1 MNKNYLLLMLVFL
14 FTGCVT
20 DSRKEL
26 FATDQSQVQLRS
38 YQSRIFDTADTDKTL
53 KTVVAT
59 LQDLGFVISKAD
71 SVVGVITGEKYANK
85 HSAVLTVTVQARGK
99 TQTMVRANVQQ
110 HLKAVEQPEPYQDF
124 FTALEKA
131 MFLTAHSVE

>member
-1 MNKNYLLLMLVFL
+1 MNKNYLLLILVVL
-14 FTGCVT
+14 LNGCVT

-38 YQSRIFDTADTDKTL
+38 YQTRVFDTNDNDKTL
-53 KTVVAT
+53 RTVVAT

-71 SVVGVITGEKYANK
+71 SVVGVVTGEKYANQ
-85 HSAVLTVTVQARGK
+85 HSAVLTVTVQAKGK
-99 TQTMVRANVQQ
+99 TQTVVRANVQQ
-110 HLKAVEQPEPYQDF
+110 HLKAVERPEPYQDF